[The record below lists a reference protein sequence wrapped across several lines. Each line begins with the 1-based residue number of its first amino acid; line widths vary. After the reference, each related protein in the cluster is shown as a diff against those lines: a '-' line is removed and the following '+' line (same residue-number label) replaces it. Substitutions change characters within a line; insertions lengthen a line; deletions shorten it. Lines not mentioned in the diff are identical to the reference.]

1 MQPQLKYSGAYTHP
15 VNAHNYIIQKDSNDS
30 EEYST
35 NVNYN
40 SYKLKQREVFY
51 NLLKNGGGNTS

>member
-1 MQPQLKYSGAYTHP
+1 MQPQLKYSGGYTHP
-15 VNAHNYIIQKDSNDS
+15 VNAHNFIIKKDNNES

-35 NVNYN
+35 NINYN

-51 NLLKNGGGNTS
+51 NLLKNGGGNPH